1 MHKRIPFGAPRTPVR
16 GATTCGYIANS
27 FRCVFARKG
36 CVQRQFVG
44 ALLYRDRRGLSHLEN
59 SNLDLR
65 VRTVLGVFLTVT
77 FANRLDLRCQ
87 DQLKRT
93 KSRHVAL
100 RYKMRIRVVGLVAD
114 VIRLRP
120 EVIHLSEC
128 FERHGVSSCLQGHK
142 NTKHTFSFGGGGD
155 GLGAGGFG
163 PGGHHTSSQP
173 RTQRLP
179 LYWHQGDRTK
189 AFLAV
194 HHGRRYG
201 GQPHSRTLQTAFF
214 ASIEPDTS
222 ASIVSASAFL

>member
-1 MHKRIPFGAPRTPVR
+1 MKNTRSSCLHNRNVDLETWSTLGDVHT
-16 GATTCGYIANS
+16 
-27 FRCVFARKG
+27 RKLRS
-36 CVQRQFVG
+36 QRQFVG

-120 EVIHLSEC
+120 EVIHLSE
-128 FERHGVSSCLQGHK
+128 
-142 NTKHTFSFGGGGD
+142 
-155 GLGAGGFG
+155 
-163 PGGHHTSSQP
+163 
-173 RTQRLP
+173 
-179 LYWHQGDRTK
+179 
-189 AFLAV
+189 
-194 HHGRRYG
+194 
-201 GQPHSRTLQTAFF
+201 
-214 ASIEPDTS
+214 
-222 ASIVSASAFL
+222 